1 MASPAGPVVNTLPI
15 RSSDNTNSASTQ
27 NARGG
32 PRDGNRNRSQ
42 GGQRGNT
49 QARHRLAGSIPQQS
63 RGKGGRP
70 RGRGDMN
77 GMNLQGPNGNRVA
90 DLPGQPGPP
99 LDPPP
104 GPGGGG
110 SFGVRLTK
118 DAITREGEGVV
129 DEQAKGEED
138 EAELCFICASPVV
151 HSSVGPC
158 NHRTCHICALRLRA
172 LYKTRACAHCRVSN
186 IPT

>member
-1 MASPAGPVVNTLPI
+1 
-15 RSSDNTNSASTQ
+15 
-27 NARGG
+27 
-32 PRDGNRNRSQ
+32 
-42 GGQRGNT
+42 
-49 QARHRLAGSIPQQS
+49 
-63 RGKGGRP
+63 
-70 RGRGDMN
+70 MN
-77 GMNLQGPNGNRVA
+77 GTNLQGPNGNRVA
-90 DLPGQPGPP
+90 DLSGQPGPP

-118 DAITREGEGVV
+118 DAITSEGEGLV

-172 LYKTRACAHCRVSN
+172 LYKTRACAHCRVGN